1 MSGRRLKSGPS
12 LWRRALP
19 EAVSAT
25 WVMPGMTCRPKAMN
39 MIFNGKG
46 IGIMKN
52 IGLISGMALLAF
64 AFAACSK
71 EEISGEPSAEGSV
84 NLTIT
89 TAPELVSDFIDSR
102 TTITQDPEDETLY
115 HPSWTGN
122 EKMGIWIDSVPSS
135 GEAQPDFLDNAAT
148 GDVASFKGSVSMA
161 AGQHTIY
168 GYASSADKYVA
179 KYFGYGVG
187 FDIPQVQHPTLSAF
201 DSDADLLIAKPQTLD
216 IQEAQ
221 TEAVLE
227 DVQFA
232 RPLAVVKVVLKDASS
247 KELKGNAI
255 VKSLTLTPSGED
267 YLTGRYVVDVTKGSF
282 SQFNKLSAVNV
293 KAEYTDESFVIND
306 ENAAWLVVNP
316 ITFGSSLTLTVDAG
330 KYTVSKTLDV
340 AGIELKSG
348 DVTVL
353 NVSLKDEDITVE
365 ESGLALPFEDD
376 FSGYTGTSAIGS
388 LPNFDIDGS
397 VYAQKGSVRFGT
409 SSKTG
414 TVTTKSALDL
424 SEPFTVIVFGT
435 GWANDEHG
443 LVISA
448 GNQTKTMSFTT
459 DMSSNTEYDE
469 CLYAYFDAET
479 ALTKVSFSNTSGER
493 VLLKN
498 IRIVSGEWI
507 PSPEIESVET
517 VKAAPSGT
525 SAVLSGSYKAY
536 FIGENDVV
544 KYGFEWGK
552 EGSEMASVEA
562 SNAVDGEFSHELTG
576 LSVGQ
581 SYTFKAWAQ
590 LNDGEKMY
598 GEEMS
603 FTVTGKA
610 SWEHVFTSEKDEG
623 LSGEINGMNDK
634 GLQLTKSKGNVTYTK
649 SDFEGEISSIT
660 LMCANNASSGNGTV
674 TVTVN
679 GVSLK
684 CEGETEA
691 VISGC
696 GTTLTPFV
704 FETDTPLSG
713 EVVVHMQ
720 ATVNSVYWYS
730 IKIN

>member
-1 MSGRRLKSGPS
+1 
-12 LWRRALP
+12 
-19 EAVSAT
+19 
-25 WVMPGMTCRPKAMN
+25 MPGMTCRPKAMN

-71 EEISGEPSAEGSV
+71 EEISGEPSAEGTV

-340 AGIELKSG
+340 TGIELKSG

-353 NVSLKDEDITVE
+353 NVNLKDEDITVE

-397 VYAQKGSVRFGT
+397 VYAQEGSVRFGT

-544 KYGFEWGK
+544 KYGFEWGE

-576 LSVGQ
+576 LSIGQ

-610 SWEHVFTSEKDEG
+610 SWEHVFTSISDEG
-623 LSGEINGMNDK
+623 LSGAINGMNDK

>member
-1 MSGRRLKSGPS
+1 
-12 LWRRALP
+12 
-19 EAVSAT
+19 
-25 WVMPGMTCRPKAMN
+25 MN

-52 IGLISGMALLAF
+52 IRLISGMALLAF
-64 AFAACSK
+64 AFVSCSK
-71 EEISGEPSAEGSV
+71 EEISGEPSAEGAV

-135 GEAQPDFLDNAAT
+135 GETQPDFLDNAVT
-148 GDVASFKGSVSMA
+148 GDVASFNGSVFIA

-340 AGIELKSG
+340 VGIELKSG

-365 ESGLALPFEDD
+365 ESGIALPFEDD

-397 VYAQKGSVRFGT
+397 VYAQEGSVRFGT

-493 VLLKN
+493 VVLKS

-507 PSPEIESVET
+507 PTPELTSVET
-517 VKAAPSGT
+517 VKAIASET
-525 SAVLSGSYKAY
+525 SAVLSGSYDAL
-536 FIGENDVV
+536 FIGESDVV
-544 KYGFEWGK
+544 KYGFEWGE

-562 SNAVDGEFSHELTG
+562 SDAVDGEFSYELTG
-576 LSVGQ
+576 LTSGT
-581 SYTFKAWAQ
+581 SYSFKAWAQ
-590 LNDGEKMY
+590 LNDGDKMY
-598 GEEMS
+598 GETMAFTAAAPVGIEPS
-603 FTVTGKA
+603 FNITSYNAIPEGWEGKIGFGSYFKMAAGNYLTSPIFNMEGYVSARISIDIA
-610 SWEHVFTSEKDEG
+610 SFGQVKGQSAIINISYDGGKTYTESYELPAPKD
-623 LSGEINGMNDK
+623 SSYDTQTYDINGPF
-634 GLQLTKSKGNVTYTK
+634 T
-649 SDFEGEISSIT
+649 
-660 LMCANNASSGNGTV
+660 A
-674 TVTVN
+674 
-679 GVSLK
+679 
-684 CEGETEA
+684 A
-691 VISGC
+691 VVIK
-696 GTTLTPFV
+696 LTPNDNCTSSYCV
-704 FETDTPLSG
+704 RIRNYSLS
-713 EVVVHMQ
+713 
-720 ATVNSVYWYS
+720 AT
-730 IKIN
+730 K

>member
-1 MSGRRLKSGPS
+1 
-12 LWRRALP
+12 
-19 EAVSAT
+19 
-25 WVMPGMTCRPKAMN
+25 

-64 AFAACSK
+64 AFVSCSK
-71 EEISGEPSAEGSV
+71 EEISGESSAEGTV

-135 GEAQPDFLDNAAT
+135 GEAQPDFLENAAT

-187 FDIPQVQHPTLSAF
+187 FDIPQVQHPALSAF

-316 ITFGSSLTLTVDAG
+316 IMFGSSLTLTVDAG

-340 AGIELKSG
+340 TGIELKSG

-353 NVSLKDEDITVE
+353 NVNLKDEDITVE
-365 ESGLALPFEDD
+365 ESGLALPFEETFDSAS
-376 FSGYTGTSAIGS
+376 SGTMSSGTNTWDGGEM
-388 LPNFDIDGS
+388 FDISGS
-397 VYAQKGSVRFGT
+397 VYEHGSAVRLGT
-409 SSKTG
+409 SSG
-414 TVTTKSALDL
+414 AITTKSALDL
-424 SEPFTVIVFGT
+424 SRMFSVIVRGI
-435 GWANDEHG
+435 GWDSDEKT
-443 LVISA
+443 LVIVA
-448 GNQTKTMSFTT
+448 GSQTKEIEFTG
-459 DMSSNTEYDE
+459 DKSGGEYE
-469 CLYAYFDAET
+469 IQYVVFEPET
-479 ALTKVSFSNTSGER
+479 NMTKVTFKTPSSGKR
-493 VLLKN
+493 VLLDN
-498 IRIVSGEWI
+498 IEIVAGEWI

-544 KYGFEWGK
+544 KYGFEWCE

-576 LSVGQ
+576 LSIGQ

-590 LNDGEKMY
+590 LNDGEKMC

-623 LSGEINGMNDK
+623 LSGAINGMNDK

-691 VISGC
+691 VISEC

>member
-1 MSGRRLKSGPS
+1 
-12 LWRRALP
+12 
-19 EAVSAT
+19 
-25 WVMPGMTCRPKAMN
+25 MN

-64 AFAACSK
+64 AFVSCSK
-71 EEISGEPSAEGSV
+71 EEISGESSAEGTV

-293 KAEYTDESFVIND
+293 KAEYTNESFVIND

-365 ESGLALPFEDD
+365 ESGIALPFEDD

-397 VYAQKGSVRFGT
+397 VYAQEGSVRFGT

-493 VLLKN
+493 VVLKS

-507 PSPEIESVET
+507 PTPELTSVET
-517 VKAAPSGT
+517 VKAVANET
-525 SAVLSGSYKAY
+525 SAVLSGSYDAL
-536 FIGENDVV
+536 FIGESDVL
-544 KYGFEWGK
+544 KYGFEWGVAD
-552 EGSEMASVEA
+552 GSDMASVEA
-562 SNAVDGEFSHELTG
+562 SNAEEGDFSCEIDNLVSGTTY
-576 LSVGQ
+576 V
-581 SYTFKAWAQ
+581 FRAWAQ
-590 LNDGEKMY
+590 INSNEKVY
-598 GEEMS
+598 GDLLTFTASEPVGIEPS
-603 FTVTGKA
+603 FDI
-610 SWEHVFTSEKDEG
+610 TSYNAIPEG
-623 LSGEINGMNDK
+623 W
-634 GLQLTKSKGNVTYTK
+634 
-649 SDFEGEISSIT
+649 EGEIGFGSYFKMAAGNYLTSPMFNMEGYTSARISIDI
-660 LMCANNASSGNGTV
+660 ASFGQVKQQS
-674 TVTVN
+674 
-679 GVSLK
+679 
-684 CEGETEA
+684 A
-691 VISGC
+691 VINISYDG
-696 GTTLTPFV
+696 GKTYTESYELPAPTSKTYKTQTYDIKGPFTAAVVINLTPN
-704 FETDTPLSG
+704 DNCTPSNCVRIQNYNLS
-713 EVVVHMQ
+713 
-720 ATVNSVYWYS
+720 AT
-730 IKIN
+730 K